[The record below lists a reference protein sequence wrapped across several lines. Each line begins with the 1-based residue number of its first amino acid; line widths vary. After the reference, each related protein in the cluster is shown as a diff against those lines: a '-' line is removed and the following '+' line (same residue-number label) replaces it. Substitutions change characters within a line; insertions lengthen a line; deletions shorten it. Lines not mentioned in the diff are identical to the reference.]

1 MNSSFENLSPE
12 LFYEICDYLDG
23 YHIHLAFGNLNYYF
37 QHLLNSTS
45 LLLKFNYSSTQEG
58 YSYESDVSNSSTQE
72 GYSYE
77 SGVTNGWKQAI
88 FHCGPQI
95 LSICFGEYI
104 YSYTFISS
112 LAKKSAFSRLES
124 MTIPNV
130 DYKSIIVI
138 LSALSSLPRLYHLE
152 IDVYGAGRDL
162 TDLYKLIFNLSR
174 LKSLKLEIT
183 DSEIEY
189 VPLNIQQQTTIEYL
203 TLKHDCAWE
212 YIPSLLK
219 CTTKLRSLKIIS
231 QSDAIYY
238 KLKRFQGCHCEH
250 LTQLSLDTNATKFK
264 YLSNL
269 IQRLSPKLRQL
280 SIYTIS
286 EDQTYLDAE
295 KLEELILKYFLRL
308 KSFSLKYKNYN
319 YWPEGPDPA
328 EVAFPYKVN
337 QFVSPF
343 WLDRRWIVDIE
354 LNSSFI
360 CFDIHPYKYIS
371 FLIFSF
377 PNNSFC
383 VCLENVGMT
392 NKFLIYINRLS

>member
-45 LLLKFNYSSTQEG
+45 LLLKFNYSSTQKRS
-58 YSYESDVSNSSTQE
+58 SYEGGVSKE
-72 GYSYE
+72 
-77 SGVTNGWKQAI
+77 WKQAI
-88 FHCGPQI
+88 FHCRPQI

-104 YSYTFISS
+104 HNYTFISS

-130 DYKSIIVI
+130 NYKSIIVI

-152 IDVYGAGRDL
+152 IDAHGAGRDL

-183 DSEIEY
+183 DYYIEY

-203 TLKHDCAWE
+203 TLKHDCTWE

-219 CTTKLRSLKIIS
+219 CTTQLRSLKTMNDNEATYDS
-231 QSDAIYY
+231 FTYLHGY
-238 KLKRFQGCHCEH
+238 PCEH
-250 LTQLSLDTNATKFK
+250 LTQLSLDMNATEFE
-264 YLSNL
+264 YLSNF
-269 IQRLSPKLRQL
+269 IQQISPNLRQL
-280 SIYTIS
+280 SIYTLS
-286 EDQTYLDAE
+286 EDRAYLDAE
-295 KLEELILKYFLRL
+295 KWEELILKYFLRL
-308 KSFSLKYKNYN
+308 KSFSLKYKNYFDD
-319 YWPEGPDPA
+319 DPA
-328 EVAFPYKVN
+328 PTSVPFPYKVN

-354 LNSSFI
+354 MNTSFI
-360 CFDIHPYKYIS
+360 CFCVHPYKYIS

-377 PNNSFC
+377 QNNSFC

>member
-1 MNSSFENLSPE
+1 
-12 LFYEICDYLDG
+12 
-23 YHIHLAFGNLNYYF
+23 
-37 QHLLNSTS
+37 
-45 LLLKFNYSSTQEG
+45 
-58 YSYESDVSNSSTQE
+58 
-72 GYSYE
+72 
-77 SGVTNGWKQAI
+77 
-88 FHCGPQI
+88 
-95 LSICFGEYI
+95 
-104 YSYTFISS
+104 
-112 LAKKSAFSRLES
+112 
-124 MTIPNV
+124 
-130 DYKSIIVI
+130 
-138 LSALSSLPRLYHLE
+138 
-152 IDVYGAGRDL
+152 
-162 TDLYKLIFNLSR
+162 
-174 LKSLKLEIT
+174 
-183 DSEIEY
+183 